1 MRALVI
7 RPRSPTSTMRF
18 SRKRVRSFLMGEHGR
33 VAEIAFEHLDGD
45 RAAVRR
51 AQETEDDLRPVG
63 AMVAA

>member
-1 MRALVI
+1 
-7 RPRSPTSTMRF
+7 
-18 SRKRVRSFLMGEHGR
+18 MGERGR